1 MPFRSIRRPD
11 RAVTR
16 RPAPTRDRRDR
27 RARSERPRPT
37 GRPPRGF
44 TLLELLAVLA
54 IFGIVAALAV
64 PRLLDATAR
73 LRVKLAATETAT
85 ALRLARSTAV
95 RFRCHVAVRF
105 ERRGEA
111 VWWGVFG
118 DGDGDGV
125 RSQDI
130 AAGTDPQLQS
140 WLPLRR
146 MGASVRLGFPPGP
159 PPRDPASG
167 RRMKGLDDP
176 IRFNRSDMASFSPIG
191 SSTPGSLYF
200 TDGKSQ
206 LAAVRVFGRT
216 GKVKVIVYDHATET
230 WR

>member
-1 MPFRSIRRPD
+1 MPELRHPRPD
-11 RAVTR
+11 M
-16 RPAPTRDRRDR
+16 
-27 RARSERPRPT
+27 SQS
-37 GRPPRGF
+37 GF

-54 IFGIVAALAV
+54 IFGLATALAL

-73 LRVKLAATETAT
+73 LRVNLAATEAAS
-85 ALRLARSTAV
+85 ALRLARMTAV
-95 RFRCHVAVRF
+95 RSRRNVAVRF

-111 VWWGVFG
+111 VWWAVFG

-125 RSQDI
+125 RSRDI
-130 AAGTDPQLQS
+130 DRGTDPRLQT

-146 MGASVRLGFPPGP
+146 VGASVRLGFPPGP
-159 PPRDPASG
+159 PPRDPGSG
-167 RRMKGLDDP
+167 RRMDRLDDP
-176 IRFNRSDMASFSPIG
+176 IRFNRSDMVSFSPIG
-191 SSTPGSLYF
+191 ASTPGSLYF
-200 TDGKSQ
+200 TDGKHH